1 MTAEINMKEII
12 ETARRDL
19 ERNLFESNKA
29 TIEFQE
35 VRKDE
40 RGNFVPIDKE
50 LTLELSGNQY
60 FSIGRSRGEEYCEEY
75 YPERLITTKTGKKI
89 KVDNVYI
96 RIGVRGENLP
106 PVRTKGLKMMGRYN
120 VPNEEVYDAMS
131 RYQAEIYMSKVI
143 VFGKERYALAIRN
156 VGGKGQ
162 VIKVYDERGNKIGDI
177 DSGEELV
184 VGKGTYYLEFPGAY
198 LLEGPDCSI
207 ADKNVFLKITLS

>member
-29 TIEFQE
+29 TLEFQE

-60 FSIGRSRGEEYCEEY
+60 FSIGRSRGEEYYEEY
-75 YPERLITTKTGKKI
+75 YPERLITTKTGKEI

-96 RIGVRGENLP
+96 RIGVGGEDLP
-106 PVRTKGLKMMGRYN
+106 PVRIKRLKMMGRYN

-143 VFGKERYALAIRN
+143 VFGKERYALAIKN

-162 VIKVYDERGNKIGDI
+162 VIKVYDEKGNKIGDI

-184 VGKGTYYLEFPGAY
+184 AGKGTYYLEFPGTY
-198 LLEGPDCSI
+198 LLEGPDYSI